1 MRESSGQA
9 HDHHGSPW
17 GARRPMRKPC
27 CYPSPWAASLLSD
40 ARRQL
45 ARLLRDGPLA
55 LKQKTGAAHLRF
67 PLRGPS
73 VFQLARGERPP
84 PRSASATRPPKEIH
98 YAKLCRVSHHRPRRQ
113 SRPQGKS
120 HPPRRRRQLSPQG
133 RRRLEG
139 RHPLEPRHL
148 RSEESREGKE
158 CI

>member
-1 MRESSGQA
+1 
-9 HDHHGSPW
+9 
-17 GARRPMRKPC
+17 MRKPC

-40 ARRQL
+40 ARRHL

-98 YAKLCRVSHHRPRRQ
+98 YAKLCRE
-113 SRPQGKS
+113 
-120 HPPRRRRQLSPQG
+120 LG
-133 RRRLEG
+133 RATC
-139 RHPLEPRHL
+139 
-148 RSEESREGKE
+148 RERV
-158 CI
+158 CQYV